1 MYLQGNARAHRAGQH
16 NKVTVVRLQGSPVE
30 RRMYDMLDG
39 KVDLHQGLVDLYK
52 QEIA

>member
-1 MYLQGNARAHRAGQH
+1 
-16 NKVTVVRLQGSPVE
+16 
-30 RRMYDMLDG
+30 MYDMLDG